1 MAQQAPAKPALV
13 HCGPGGSAI
22 ELEVYELDTAA
33 FGSFVAEVPAPLA
46 IGSVTLENGSIV
58 RGFVAEPRAL
68 DGAIDITA
76 HGGWRAYLAQR
87 SPACEVK

>member
-33 FGSFVAEVPAPLA
+33 FGSFVAEVPEPLA
-46 IGSVTLENGSIV
+46 IGSVTLQNGSIV

-68 DGAIDITA
+68 DGATDITV